1 MKKVLNIILFIV
13 IGLFSGYLLAI
24 CISTVI
30 NREAIHNQIEEEI
43 FNNTYGKNI
52 TVTPN
57 DFAK

>member
-1 MKKVLNIILFIV
+1 MNKVLNIILFAI
-13 IGLFSGYLLAI
+13 IGLFSGYLLGI

>member
-1 MKKVLNIILFIV
+1 MNKVLNIILFAI
-13 IGLFSGYLLAI
+13 IGYLLGI
-24 CISTVI
+24 CINTVI

>member
-1 MKKVLNIILFIV
+1 MKKALNIILFII

-24 CISTVI
+24 CISAAV
-30 NREAIHNQIEEEI
+30 NRDAIHDQIEEEI

-57 DFAK
+57 DFKK